1 MILAGA
7 AVQARRLAVSAG
19 VSSNRNGTHVA
30 PCLRMPKAP
39 IVEER
44 RMFRALPG
52 IDMVFLAA
60 LGVAGLAACLVIGLR

>member
-1 MILAGA
+1 
-7 AVQARRLAVSAG
+7 
-19 VSSNRNGTHVA
+19 
-30 PCLRMPKAP
+30 MPKAL

-52 IDMVFLAA
+52 IDMVFLVA